1 MFLHGDFQA
10 GGFYS
15 RALARALGPDQ
26 PTLIV
31 HPHGLVGDAIPETIE
46 AMAADRLRAL
56 QAIRPVGPYVIGGH
70 CNGALVAFEMARQL
84 ISRGE
89 SVPAVVLI
97 EARAPAP
104 GASLARRRRYVRQVR
119 RRGPPRGARATRP
132 GQSEAEL
139 RYARAID
146 RYEGGRCDG
155 HLVVV
160 QAQELHDPAPDAG
173 WSRFARTWEG
183 HVVPGGHVTLIT
195 RHLADLTR
203 TVRDAVTRALGS
215 PSDGSGA
222 AAGES
227 RDEPAANA
235 QATQRADRGG

>member
-1 MFLHGDFQA
+1 VFLHGDFQA

-15 RALARALGPDQ
+15 RALARSLGPDQ
-26 PTLIV
+26 PSLIV

-104 GASLARRRRYVRQVR
+104 GARPPDVGGAYVKFDAAGRPEALV
-119 RRGPPRGARATRP
+119 PRDRV
-132 GQSEAEL
+132 SEAEL

-155 HLVVV
+155 HLVIV

-195 RHLADLTR
+195 RHLGDLTR
-203 TVRDAVTRALGS
+203 TVRDAVTRALGP
-215 PSDGSGA
+215 PSHGSGA
-222 AAGES
+222 GAGES

-235 QATQRADRGG
+235 QAAQRAGRGG